1 MAFDPDRRSQ
11 PRYNVAMAGEI
22 IWNGGAQR
30 QPCTILDLSVDGARI
45 DTGSFVKVP
54 ETVFL
59 LERGEGQLFE
69 CQVRWQSVARMG
81 LFFIDVGS
89 RAARRALIKRHAA
102 TP

>member
-1 MAFDPDRRSQ
+1 LAFDPDRRAQ
-11 PRYNVAMAGEI
+11 DRYNVSLAGEI

-30 QPCTILDLSVDGARI
+30 HACSILDLSLDGARI
-45 DTGSFVKVP
+45 DTGTFVKVP

-69 CQVRWQSVARMG
+69 CQVRWQTVARMG

-102 TP
+102 SP